1 MEQKITIISLGGTN
15 MKCIMSLDEKHIKR
29 VTDDKASELYQ
40 DGGWRYIS
48 KSVWKER
55 VRDVEKTS
63 NNTPKTKKTN
73 KMSKSA
79 KRHLRKNNK

>member
-1 MEQKITIISLGGTN
+1 
-15 MKCIMSLDEKHIKR
+15 MKCMMSVDRKHIKR
-29 VTDDKASELYQ
+29 VTDEKASKLYH
-40 DGGWRYIS
+40 DGWMYVS
-48 KSVWKER
+48 KSLWKEK